1 MFVRATDRRQIK
13 AGRPRSLATTTELRE
28 CPHHGLAPFHRI
40 RDGERYRWQCSGCVG
55 ERVTRRHRF
64 MRATLLD
71 EAGGRCAA
79 CGYDRC
85 TANLH
90 FHHVDPT
97 TKAFAVNMRY
107 GRSLKAYREEA
118 KKCVLLCAT
127 RGGGVRPAPVAARGR
142 ALRGVATHSGGTR
155 LSAPAHGY
163 KRGP

>member
-1 MFVRATDRRQIK
+1 MFVRETDRRQIK
-13 AGRPRSLATTTELRE
+13 AGRPRSFATTTELRE
-28 CPHHGLAPFHRI
+28 CPHHGPAPFNRI
-40 RDGERYRWQCSGCVG
+40 RDGERYRWQWSRCVG

-90 FHHVDPT
+90 FHHVDPA

-107 GRSLKAYREEA
+107 GRSLEAYREEA
-118 KKCVLLCAT
+118 KKCVLLCANCHGEVEFGL
-127 RGGGVRPAPVAARGR
+127 RPSPPAGGRYAA
-142 ALRGVATHSGGTR
+142 
-155 LSAPAHGY
+155 
-163 KRGP
+163 